1 VIALL
6 DNTVLSN
13 FSVVERADLVRRA
26 LGEDAATTQA
36 VWDELQAGVRM
47 SRLPAQDWSW
57 LQILSLTEDEREVYD
72 LLTRRLNAGE
82 ASCLAI
88 VPDEATGS
96 LLTTGVLENW
106 LPSGGFLFP
115 VPWVCC
121 CDWSTSGRCRWLKGM
136 ICWQE

>member
-36 VWDELQAGVRM
+36 VWDELQTGVRM

-72 LLTRRLNAGE
+72 LLTRRLNAVE
-82 ASCLAI
+82 RL
-88 VPDEATGS
+88 
-96 LLTTGVLENW
+96 
-106 LPSGGFLFP
+106 
-115 VPWVCC
+115 
-121 CDWSTSGRCRWLKGM
+121 
-136 ICWQE
+136 